1 MNYRFRFGPNQRRA
15 LVGALVAASFF
26 LIEAGVIEILLG
38 FDQECRSAV
47 GNLRLAPDPFS
58 VCMPEWEWM
67 FLHSASRG
75 LPWMFNPSFPT
86 LVAIIAMGVVYSLI
100 GAFSATTYKSK
111 GIFFYLAVHVFLV
124 AAIAGL
130 SYLGKYIA

>member
-1 MNYRFRFGPNQRRA
+1 MEYPFKLGHDQRRA

-38 FDQECRSAV
+38 LDQECRGTV

-67 FLHSASRG
+67 LLHSASRG
-75 LPWMFNPSFPT
+75 LPWMFNPSFPI
-86 LVAIIAMGVVYSLI
+86 LIAVIAMGVVYSI
-100 GAFSATTYKSK
+100 VGAFSATTFKSK
-111 GIFFYLAVHVFLV
+111 GIFVYLGVHAFLV